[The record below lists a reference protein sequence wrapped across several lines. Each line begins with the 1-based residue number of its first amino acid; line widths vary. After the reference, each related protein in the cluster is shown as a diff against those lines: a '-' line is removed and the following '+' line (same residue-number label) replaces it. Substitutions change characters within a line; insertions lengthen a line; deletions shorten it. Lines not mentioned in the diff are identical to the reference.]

1 MIDAASVYFVLRW
14 KTLAGQRGV
23 GFSELRIMVRL
34 APPGHE
40 NDPETD
46 TRQRTTSLLS
56 AEIAADSGATGK
68 AMEKS
73 VIHPREQIFMLLT
86 LSVNFHELY

>member
-1 MIDAASVYFVLRW
+1 
-14 KTLAGQRGV
+14 
-23 GFSELRIMVRL
+23 MVRPE
-34 APPGHE
+34 PPGHD

-68 AMEKS
+68 AMENS
-73 VIHPREQIFMLLT
+73 VIHPGEQILMLLT